1 MRINLY
7 ILNYLSLGGQLR
19 PVLEVP
25 GEHVAVLIAGVV
37 GLQPLGVQ
45 YRVGM
50 AEQILGGQL
59 TFLPQSTPQTITDAA
74 GAASTNTTTRTCT

>member
-45 YRVGM
+45 YRVGI
-50 AEQILGGQL
+50 AEQILGGQATSGHFFHKAL
-59 TFLPQSTPQTITDAA
+59 ARQSQMQPAPPEQIQ
-74 GAASTNTTTRTCT
+74 